1 MRNEFV
7 ADMCCDV
14 PSMAVEKSSGRR
26 WDSDRFAGRSGATG
40 LGFRNRGKTVGT
52 PVLGSPS
59 RLILSA
65 ALRDFRCTCHSGRT
79 EPRSD
84 VMVKWCDDRVPGDF
98 QPAT

>member
-1 MRNEFV
+1 MKPIV
-7 ADMCCDV
+7 AVIAPGMMGSV
-14 PSMAVEKSSGRR
+14 G
-26 WDSDRFAGRSGATG
+26 
-40 LGFRNRGKTVGT
+40 NRGKTVGT